1 VLLLESRGFFLSSVL
16 YGDLGFLS
24 FFLFLVYVGQK
35 CWGLCCIFGFV
46 CLFMVFVFGEFL
58 LNSINNTFV
67 FFLLGSNGGCLYFCR
82 KLIGYV

>member
-24 FFLFLVYVGQK
+24 FFLFLVY
-35 CWGLCCIFGFV
+35 WGVCCMFGFL
-46 CLFMVFVFGEFL
+46 CLFMVFVFGEF

-67 FFLLGSNGGCLYFCR
+67 FFLLGGNGGCLYFCR
-82 KLIGYV
+82 KIVGYV